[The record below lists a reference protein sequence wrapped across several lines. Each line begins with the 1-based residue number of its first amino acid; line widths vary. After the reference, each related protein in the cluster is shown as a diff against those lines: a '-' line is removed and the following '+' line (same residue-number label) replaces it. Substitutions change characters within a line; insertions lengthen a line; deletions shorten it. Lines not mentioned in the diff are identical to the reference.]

1 MKRAELQA
9 FLRSRYDR
17 PRWLTL
23 LREVLPTTELW
34 RGEQPRDLNNA
45 SVKSA
50 AQIARIPLA
59 DGKVVAVIEVKV
71 SGQIDLQKNRV
82 GLRNLI
88 AKFIDQQHAHA
99 VLGFFLGD
107 GDDYR
112 FSFVARTSEI
122 GTDGQLSRSE
132 TAPRRYT
139 YLLGPGQACRTPVE
153 RLEALAAH
161 KTATLDDL
169 VSAFR
174 VEPLFKEFFR
184 DYGRVFGE
192 VEALIAPSIKPKETL
207 RLFTQRLFNRL
218 MFLAFVERKKWL
230 KMGSRTDYLVA
241 VWDDYAAKKRA
252 SRQANFYQDRLLP
265 LFFEALNDADRKQD
279 GADPRF
285 GVVPYLNGGLF
296 ERSEDGSDG
305 NPEIVVPDEAIAA
318 IIDSESGLFSRY
330 NFTVAE
336 STPLEIDVAVDP
348 EMLGKVFEE
357 LVTGRHEQGS
367 YYTPK
372 PITAFM
378 ARVALAEYLASSCP
392 KESRAAIDAFV
403 HDHAPS
409 DIRDPELVLSALKEV
424 TVCDPACG
432 SGAYL
437 LSMLHELLDLRV
449 CLFNVVRK
457 PSASTSHERKLAI
470 IERNLYGV
478 DIDPFAINI
487 ARLRLWLSL
496 VVDFEGD
503 QPPPLPNLDFK
514 IERGNAL
521 SSRAPAD
528 VVRDDGNMIAPT
540 VREFQ
545 EKKAQFLRSHGKTKA
560 RLRAEIDKL
569 KATLMSW
576 LSTEGPADSFHWA
589 VEFGE
594 VFLPTPA
601 STTLSGSLN
610 LGGELAAP
618 PEPGG
623 FDIVVANPPYVRMEL
638 IKPQKPILKKR
649 FPEVHGERADL
660 YIYFYA
666 RAHELL
672 RPGGVSAFISSNKWL
687 RAGYGEPLRTQLLDS
702 QAFKLVM
709 DFGELPVFESAAADA
724 AIFIWQK
731 KPRET
736 TPTQW
741 AMVKDL
747 NRCYEQGVRAHFLD
761 LKKEVPATQFGPGKP
776 RLATSEVADLRARM
790 ERSGPPLRD
799 LVNNILG
806 MGIKTGLNDAFII
819 DQAVRDKLIDET
831 PNAVEI
837 IKPLLSG
844 DDVRRYEIH
853 YRQSFLIYA
862 YHGLEISRYPS
873 VAKHLKKFRS
883 YKNAAGD
890 TIGLDHRATEQE
902 WYELQQPQMAYR
914 PTIEGSKI
922 YHPEIGKEC
931 RFMMDEQGYF
941 PNKTVFFVPSSDWY
955 VLGVLNSA
963 ASYNYLKAVCALLGD
978 EDEGG
983 RLLFSSQH
991 LGNLPIP
998 EAPSRDRTTIG
1009 RLAQESQSLHFQ
1021 RRRRVERFLSDLGIP
1036 LTDCTSRNPLE
1047 YPWALTAGEFSKRAK
1062 KQPLRLYET
1071 AHGETRALTERI
1083 ATIEA
1088 EIDQRISA
1096 LYGLELAEQQA

>member
-17 PRWLTL
+17 ARWLTL
-23 LREVLPTTELW
+23 LREVLPAAEPW
-34 RGEQPRDLNNA
+34 RGEQPRDLN
-45 SVKSA
+45 STTVKSA

-71 SGQIDLQKNRV
+71 AGQIDLQKNRV

-88 AKFIDQQHAHA
+88 AKFIDQQQAHA

-122 GTDGQLSRSE
+122 GTDGQLSRAE

-161 KTATLDDL
+161 KAATLDDL

-192 VEALIAPSIKPKETL
+192 VEALIAPSIKSEETL

-241 VWDDYAAKKRA
+241 LWDDYAAKKRA
-252 SRQANFYQDRLLP
+252 SRQPNFYQDRLLP
-265 LFFEALNDADRKQD
+265 LFFEALNDADRKQS

-296 ERSEDGSDG
+296 ERSEDGSDSG
-305 NPEIVVPDEAIAA
+305 AGVVVPDEAIAA

-357 LVTGRHEQGS
+357 LVTGRHDQGS

-378 ARVALAEYLASSCP
+378 ARVALAEHLETRCP
-392 KESRAAIDAFV
+392 KESREAIDAFV
-403 HDHAPS
+403 HEHQPA
-409 DIRDPELVLSALKEV
+409 DIRDPELVLSALKDV

-437 LSMLHELLDLRV
+437 LSMLHELLDLRA

-457 PSASTSHERKLAI
+457 PSASTSHDRKLAI
-470 IERNLYGV
+470 IEKNLYGV
-478 DIDPFAINI
+478 DLDPFAVNI

-496 VVDFEGD
+496 VVDFEGE

-521 SSRAPAD
+521 SARAPAD
-528 VVRDDGNMIAPT
+528 VVKDDSNVVAPI

-545 EKKAQFLRSHGKTKA
+545 EKKAKFLRSHGKDKA
-560 RLRAEIDKL
+560 KLRGEIEKL

-576 LSTEGPADSFHWA
+576 LSTEGPSDSFHWA

-594 VFLPTPA
+594 VFQPTHA
-601 STTLSGSLN
+601 ATTISGQFN
-610 LGGELAAP
+610 LGEELAAP
-618 PEPGG
+618 AEPGG

-649 FPEVHGERADL
+649 FPAVHGERADL

-672 RPGGVSAFISSNKWL
+672 RPGGVAAFISSNKWL
-687 RAGYGEPLRTQLLDS
+687 RAGYGEALRIMLLDE

-731 KPRET
+731 KARAAE
-736 TPTQW
+736 PTQW

-747 NRCYEQGVRAHFLD
+747 DRCYEQGVRAHFLD
-761 LKKEVPATQFGPGKP
+761 LKKEVPASQFGAGKP
-776 RLATSEVADLRARM
+776 RLATSAVAGLRVQM

-819 DQAVRDKLIDET
+819 DNATRGKLVDES
-831 PNAVEI
+831 PAASEI

-862 YHGLEISRYPS
+862 FHGVDISRYPS
-873 VAKHLKKFRS
+873 IAKHLKKFRS
-883 YKNAAGD
+883 YKNAAGE
-890 TIGLDHRATEQE
+890 TVGLDHRATEQE

-931 RFMMDEQGYF
+931 RFMMDEQGFF

-955 VLGVLNSA
+955 VLGILNSTM
-963 ASYNYLKAVCALLGD
+963 SYNYLKGICALLGD

-998 EAPSRDRTTIG
+998 EASTRDRTAIG
-1009 RLAQESQSLHFQ
+1009 RLAREAQSLHFE
-1021 RRRRVERFLSDLGIP
+1021 RRSRVERFLSDLGIS
-1036 LTDCTSRNPLE
+1036 LSDCTSRNPLE
-1047 YPWALTAGEFSKRAK
+1047 SPWALTAREFSKRAK
-1062 KQPLRLYET
+1062 KQPLRIFET
-1071 AHGETRALTERI
+1071 AHGETQALTERI
-1083 ATIEA
+1083 TTIES
-1088 EIDQRISA
+1088 EIDQRVST
-1096 LYGLELAEQQA
+1096 LYGVELVEQA